1 MALKVGKDAA
11 VQLGTYV
18 VSHMGTWTI
27 DGLTVDLLDSSAF
40 GDEWK
45 QFELGMGDYGT
56 VSFSG
61 FFDMDDTNGQKVLE
75 SAHKNKS
82 KIGNNIRFYIDN
94 TSYYTPDVTNVSAAG
109 ILLQTIRIGFEKYGI
124 GTIEFTAKCTG
135 PMVLV

>member
-1 MALKVGKDAA
+1 MAIKVGKDAG
-11 VQLGTYV
+11 VYLGTYL

-61 FFDMDDTNGQKVLE
+61 FFDMGDTNGQVILE

-82 KIGNNIRFYIDN
+82 KLANIKFYIDN
-94 TSYYTPDVTNVSAAG
+94 TSYYTPDVTSVTAAG

-135 PMVLV
+135 PMALV

>member
-11 VQLGTYV
+11 VNIGTFL
-18 VSHMGTWTI
+18 VSHMGTWSI

-61 FFDMDDTNGQKVLE
+61 FYDLDDTRGQGVLW
-75 SAHKNKS
+75 SAHQNKS
-82 KIGNNIRFYIDN
+82 KLSNIKFYIDN

-109 ILLQTIRIGFEKYGI
+109 ILVQTIKIGFEKYGI
-124 GTIEFTAKCTG
+124 GTIDFSAKCTG